1 MRSKLLPPQLGEI
14 LEKISL
20 PIFNGKRG
28 NIQTINVM
36 KQVARQRAGD
46 PRIRALALKILSDCK
61 IPSQDHLSEAI
72 CIGNF
77 VKESVRYVRDPDN
90 IELLTDPVTL
100 VDQIARGIAQG
111 DCDDMS
117 LLIATLLLS
126 VGCQPYFR
134 AARYK
139 SDSGHYN
146 HIYVVVYE
154 RDWEQKRQ
162 RVVLD
167 AILKRSVIG
176 TEVPHQSGDEFA
188 V

>member
-1 MRSKLLPPQLGEI
+1 MRKFMGDVAQ
-14 LEKISL
+14 KISL
-20 PIFNGKRG
+20 PIFAGQRG
-28 NIQTINVM
+28 NVQTINVM
-36 KQVARQRAGD
+36 REVARKRCGE
-46 PRIRALALKILSDCK
+46 PVVRALALKILSSCGVA
-61 IPSQDHLSEAI
+61 SQDYLSEAI

-77 VKESVRYVRDPDN
+77 VKENVRYVRDPDN
-90 IELLTDPVTL
+90 IELLTDPLTMIE
-100 VDQIARGIAQG
+100 QMSRGVAQG

-126 VGCQPYFR
+126 IGCQPLFR
-134 AARYK
+134 AVRYD

-154 RDWEQKRQ
+154 KDWGANRK

-167 AILKRSVIG
+167 AILKRKPIG
-176 TEVPHQSGDEFA
+176 TEVPHKSGDEYQ